1 MKKLTL
7 KIDALAIES
16 FETAKS
22 ADALLGTV
30 EAHGALRTQPRE
42 LCKTIL
48 TYCPCTPRAGEPFEL

>member
-30 EAHGALRTQPRE
+30 QGQALATQPRE